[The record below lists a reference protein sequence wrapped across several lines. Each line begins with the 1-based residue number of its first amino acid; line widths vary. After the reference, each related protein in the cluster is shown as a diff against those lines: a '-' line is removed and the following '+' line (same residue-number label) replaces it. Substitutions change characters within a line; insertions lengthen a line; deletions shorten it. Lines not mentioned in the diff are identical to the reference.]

1 MEVVAMISI
10 SLDGVMQSPARP
22 DEDERGGFALGGWA
36 VPFQDPGHRVMA
48 AAQSGLQAEAI
59 LLGRRTYLD
68 LFAAWSERTD
78 GNPHTDSLN
87 RARKYVAS
95 RTLTEP
101 LSWANSTLLS
111 GDVADAVA
119 ELRRRPGRD
128 LLVIGSGDLVRALMR
143 RDLIDRYII
152 STHPVVLGSG
162 QRLFEGAGPQR
173 LELVA
178 AAPAANGVV
187 IATYRTVRPG
197 PDRSRA
203 QAVVTRGAA

>member
-1 MEVVAMISI
+1 MDVVAMIGI

-22 DEDERGGFALGGWA
+22 DEDERDGFALGGWA
-36 VPFQDPGHRVMA
+36 VPFEDPGHRVTA
-48 AAQSGLQAEAI
+48 VAQSGLRAEAI

-95 RTLTEP
+95 GTLTEP
-101 LSWANSTLLS
+101 LPWGNSTLLS
-111 GDVADAVA
+111 GDAADAVA
-119 ELRRRPGRD
+119 ELRRRPGGD
-128 LLVIGSGDLVRALMR
+128 LLIIGSGDLVRSLMR

-162 QRLFEGAGPQR
+162 RRLFDEVGPRAR

-178 AAPAANGVV
+178 AEAAANGVV
-187 IATYRTVRPG
+187 IATYRTVRPAPG
-197 PDRSRA
+197 P
-203 QAVVTRGAA
+203 

>member
-1 MEVVAMISI
+1 MDVVAMINI

-36 VPFQDPGHRVMA
+36 VPFEDPGHRTTAV
-48 AAQSGLQAEAI
+48 AQSGLQAEAI

-87 RARKYVAS
+87 LARKYVAS

-101 LSWANSTLLS
+101 LPWANSTLLS
-111 GDVADAVA
+111 GDAAEAVA
-119 ELRRRPGRD
+119 ELRRRPGGD
-128 LLVIGSGDLVRALMR
+128 LLIIGNGDLVRSLMR

-152 STHPVVLGSG
+152 STYPVVLGSG
-162 QRLFEGAGPQR
+162 RRLFDEAGPRAR
-173 LELVA
+173 LELA
-178 AAPAANGVV
+178 AANGVV
-187 IATYRTVRPG
+187 IATYGTLRTP
-197 PDRSRA
+197 
-203 QAVVTRGAA
+203 AA